1 VIGAEPPPQIQDA
14 QPPPDPRA
22 EYSRRL
28 HAACAEQERLRR
40 REGALPK
47 ILVAVVLAGV
57 VPLVFAFAYL
67 HVAWLALPV
76 VAFVVLVI
84 WLQDLRSAVYRS
96 GEVIDY
102 YRRGLARLDGR
113 WPGGGGRDPYPAP
126 PGHPYATDL
135 DLFGE
140 GSLFDRLN
148 TSRTQA
154 GAATLAAW
162 LLTAASP
169 EEIRARQEAIDD
181 LRGRLDLRERLSL
194 QAARLP
200 ARIDLD
206 GLIRWGAEPPH
217 LPSRARGLAVY
228 GLMLLAALLLVG
240 WQGGPVPFVAV
251 RVLAVGQLLFW
262 LIYARRVARVVAP
275 LRRRSQDLRLWVGL
289 LQCLEDEPFQAPA
302 LVRLRDGLRVHGKPP
317 SRCVAQLTRL
327 TARLAVMSD
336 PMWRWTGWPIMLT
349 TRTAFALEAW
359 RRANGPHVAAWVE
372 AVASFEALAS
382 LAAYAYENPTDPFA
396 ELADA
401 GPCFEAEGL
410 GHPLLPRGQCVTNDL
425 RLGGDLQAL
434 LVTGSNMSGK
444 STLLRTV
451 GVNAVLALAGA
462 PVRARRLRLS
472 PLSVGASLRVQDSL
486 QAGESRFLA
495 EIHRLRQMVELAQ
508 GPVPLLFLIDE
519 ILQGTNPNDRRQGA
533 EAVLVGLL
541 RLGAIGLVTTH
552 DLPLTALAE
561 RPGTRMANVHFA
573 DQIQDGRPT
582 FDYRMKKGVVPQS
595 NALALMR
602 LVGLPTSLAVGGA
615 PTVL

>member
-1 VIGAEPPPQIQDA
+1 VIAAESPRQTQAA
-14 QPPPDPRA
+14 QPQPDPRA

-28 HAACAEQERLRR
+28 HAACAEQDRLRR

-47 ILVAVVLAGV
+47 VLVAVVLAGV

-67 HVAWLALPV
+67 HAAWLALPV
-76 VAFVVLVI
+76 LAFVVLVF
-84 WLQDLRSAVYRS
+84 WLQDLRSAARRNDY
-96 GEVIDY
+96 VIDY

-113 WPGGGGRDPYPAP
+113 WPGSGGRDLYPAP
-126 PGHPYATDL
+126 PGHPYASDL

-140 GSLFDRLN
+140 GSVFERLN
-148 TSRTQA
+148 TARTQA
-154 GAATLAAW
+154 GAGTLAAW

-181 LRGRLDLRERLSL
+181 LCGRLDLRERQSL
-194 QAARLP
+194 LAAQLP
-200 ARIDLD
+200 ARIDLE
-206 GLIRWGAEPPH
+206 GLVRWGDEPPH
-217 LPSRARGLAVY
+217 LPSRARGVAVY
-228 GLMLLAALLLVG
+228 VLMLLAALLLVG
-240 WQGGPVPFVAV
+240 WQGGSVPFVVV
-251 RVLAVGQLLFW
+251 RVVAVGQLLFW
-262 LIYARRVARVVAP
+262 LLYARRVARVVAP

-289 LQCLEDEPFQAPA
+289 LQCLEDEPFRAPA

-317 SRCVAQLTRL
+317 SRCVARLTRL
-327 TARLAVMSD
+327 TARLTVMSD
-336 PMWRWTGWPIMLT
+336 PMWRWVGWPIMLT

-359 RRANGPHVAAWVE
+359 RKAHGPHIAAWVQ

-382 LAAYAYENPTDPFA
+382 LAAYAYENPADPFA

-410 GHPLLPRGQCVTNDL
+410 GHPLLPRDQCVTNDL
-425 RLGGDLQAL
+425 CLGGDLQAL

-451 GVNAVLALAGA
+451 GVNAALALAGA

-472 PLSVGASLRVQDSL
+472 PLAVAASLRVQDSL

-561 RPGTRMANVHFA
+561 RPDTRLANVHFA
-573 DQIQDGRPT
+573 DQIHDGRPT

-602 LVGLPTSLAVGGA
+602 LVGLPTSLAVGLPPGH
-615 PTVL
+615 